1 APRSPDAPAAR
12 RHRRAPRSP
21 AHTRRRAPGSPMSQ
35 PRIQTPQRI
44 EEELE
49 LDRSLRPRRLED
61 FVGQPS
67 LKEQLAISIEA
78 AVARG
83 DALDHVLLAGPPGLG
98 KTTLAQIIAAEL
110 GAPFVQTAGPALERK
125 ADIAAF

>member
-1 APRSPDAPAAR
+1 
-12 RHRRAPRSP
+12 
-21 AHTRRRAPGSPMSQ
+21 MSV
-35 PRIQTPQRI
+35 PRIQTPQRLDD
-44 EEELE
+44 ELDLE

-83 DALDHVLLAGPPGLG
+83 EALDHVLLAGPPG
-98 KTTLAQIIAAEL
+98 
-110 GAPFVQTAGPALERK
+110 
-125 ADIAAF
+125 